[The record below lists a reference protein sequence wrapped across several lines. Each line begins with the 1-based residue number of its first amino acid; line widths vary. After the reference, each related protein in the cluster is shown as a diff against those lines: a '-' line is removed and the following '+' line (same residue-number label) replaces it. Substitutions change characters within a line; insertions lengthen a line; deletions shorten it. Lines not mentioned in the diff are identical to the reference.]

1 MRRRQTCSDPYVPA
15 RAVAEHLRAL
25 YEELDRRL
33 DALLSAHPG
42 SSCCECGAC
51 CTFPPGAP
59 VLFATAL
66 EHAYLASEPP
76 PIQAGLLDGTCPY
89 CEHDTS
95 FCTARER
102 RPVTCRTHFCDEAMA
117 EKAAREA
124 AQDLSEWAHA
134 ALRRISDAHCLDW
147 NFVAVTDRLS
157 QPPTRTLSRTP
168 FDS

>member
-1 MRRRQTCSDPYVPA
+1 MQTDPNPYAPA
-15 RAVAEHLRAL
+15 RVAAEHLRGL

-42 SSCCECGAC
+42 SSCCECGTC

-59 VLFATAL
+59 VLYATAL

-76 PIQAGLLDGTCPY
+76 PAQAGLPEGACPY
-89 CEHDTS
+89 FEHDTS

-102 RPVTCRTHFCDEAMA
+102 RPVACRTHFCDEAMA
-117 EKAAREA
+117 AKAAREA
-124 AQDLSEWAHA
+124 AQDLYEWAHA
-134 ALRRISDAHCLDW
+134 ELRRISDAHGLEW
-147 NFVAVTDRLS
+147 NYAPVIDRLS
-157 QPPTRTLSRTP
+157 RPPTRALSRTP